1 MSVPSF
7 LFKIMLKKIAQF
19 LQESRSE
26 LKKVSWPDRKQAI
39 RLTAVVITVSLIVGL
54 FIGIV
59 DFGLNKG
66 LEVLIRR

>member
-1 MSVPSF
+1 
-7 LFKIMLKKIAQF
+7 MLKKITNF
-19 LQESRSE
+19 LKESKQE
-26 LKKVSWPDRKQAI
+26 LKKVSWPDRKQAA

-59 DFGLNKG
+59 DFGLKKG